1 MVFNIYK
8 STKLV
13 EGKNKYILQTF
24 VKYDMKNIIK
34 SWKTLSKIELVN
46 VLNDIFWMVYDTAEL

>member
-24 VKYDMKNIIK
+24 VKYDMKNVIK